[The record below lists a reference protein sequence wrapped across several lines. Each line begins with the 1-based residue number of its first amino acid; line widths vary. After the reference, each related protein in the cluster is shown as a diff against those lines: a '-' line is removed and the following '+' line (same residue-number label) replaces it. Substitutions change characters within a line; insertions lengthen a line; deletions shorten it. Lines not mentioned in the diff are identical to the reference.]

1 MELARWDEQQLVQRC
16 KDGSE
21 AAFAELVRRYRPRLF
36 TLAYRLTSD
45 RKSAEDVVQET
56 FVAAFRAIDRFE
68 PKPSLSAWLNTILI
82 RIAARAAAKA
92 ELRPRGSLD
101 AMLSTESGVDGMAM
115 VAGAVPHEDPHA
127 AAETAELRLELTR
140 AIASLPFKYRAA
152 VVTRYVLGLDYG
164 EAASALDLGLNTY
177 KSHLLRG
184 TRILRNLLVD
194 SVPAPAPDTE
204 PVARR
209 GQVAAGALLVSGTV
223 PLPRSEPQRRP
234 LERAV
239 RADRRGAAEAAAAAP
254 ARAAA
259 APSYADTRSV
269 RFVDRRPGEGP
280 ARS

>member
-1 MELARWDEQQLVQRC
+1 
-16 KDGSE
+16 
-21 AAFAELVRRYRPRLF
+21 
-36 TLAYRLTSD
+36 
-45 RKSAEDVVQET
+45 
-56 FVAAFRAIDRFE
+56 
-68 PKPSLSAWLNTILI
+68 
-82 RIAARAAAKA
+82 
-92 ELRPRGSLD
+92 
-101 AMLSTESGVDGMAM
+101 MAM

-239 RADRRGAAEAAAAAP
+239 RADRRGAAEAAATAP

-259 APSYADTRSV
+259 AAFLRRRSERAV
-269 RFVDRRPGEGP
+269 RRSP
-280 ARS
+280 ARGGPGPELSPAGTRIRRGIRRGLQLFAPPRVFQMV